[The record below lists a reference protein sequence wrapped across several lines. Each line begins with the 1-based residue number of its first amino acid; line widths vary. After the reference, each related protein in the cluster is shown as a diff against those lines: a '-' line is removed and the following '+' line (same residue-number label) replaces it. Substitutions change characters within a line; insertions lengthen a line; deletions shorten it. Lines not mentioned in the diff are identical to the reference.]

1 VTFQSMAIQ
10 ELVEAAQALE
20 TVLSKEKPCI
30 IRKDWIELWKRKRS
44 VSFKGKPSFPNK
56 KGGGQ

>member
-1 VTFQSMAIQ
+1 MAIQ

-56 KGGGQ
+56 EGGGQ

>member
-20 TVLSKEKPCI
+20 VVLSKEKPSI
-30 IRKDWIELWKRKRS
+30 IKKD
-44 VSFKGKPSFPNK
+44 
-56 KGGGQ
+56 